1 MRGIMA
7 EPGGGRLVALRG
19 RVVTDYEVWPE
30 GTVLLRGGAIADV
43 SPDDSLLG
51 DAEEVRE
58 HPDSLIL
65 PGFVDLQV
73 NGAFGVD
80 VATEPQRVAELSGA
94 LLSTGTTS
102 YLPTVISSPESLY
115 EAALP
120 VLAAATGGP
129 PSGAEVLGVHLEGPF
144 IDLDKRGA
152 HAAAHVAP
160 PDPGLLSRLLD
171 LAPVRL
177 LTLAPELDGAEEL
190 TTLASRRGVAV
201 SAGHS
206 GARFEVAYEALDGP
220 VAGVTHLFNAM
231 SALHHREPGL
241 PGAAFAHPRAV
252 CGLIADGVHVHPEMV
267 ALAFRMLGPDRVCL
281 VTDAIAAAGMG
292 DGEYRLAT
300 RTVYLDGGVPTLG
313 SGALAGSTLTMD
325 EAFRNALA
333 FTGCTVPEAARM
345 TSTTPARL
353 VGEGRRKGRLAPGY
367 DADVAVLAPDLSVEA
382 VWRAGEPAYERRNR

>member
-1 MRGIMA
+1 MMA
-7 EPGGGRLVALRG
+7 EPGGGRVVALRG

-30 GTVLLRGGAIADV
+30 GTVLLEGGSIAGV
-43 SPDDSLLG
+43 TPDDSFLG

-65 PGFVDLQV
+65 PGFVDLQL
-73 NGAFGVD
+73 NGAFGID
-80 VATEPQRVAELSGA
+80 VATEPHRLAELSEA
-94 LLSTGTTS
+94 LLSTGTTA
-102 YLPTVISSPESLY
+102 YLPTVISSPEGLY
-115 EAALP
+115 EEALP
-120 VLAAATGGP
+120 ALAAATGGR
-129 PSGAEVLGVHLEGPF
+129 SGAEVLGIHLEGPF
-144 IDLDKRGA
+144 IALAKRGA

-171 LAPVRL
+171 LAPVRV

-190 TTLASRRGVAV
+190 TALASRRGVAV

-206 GARFEVAYEALDGP
+206 DATFEVAYEALDGP

-252 CGLIADGVHVHPEMV
+252 CGLIADGLHVHPEMV
-267 ALAFRMLGPDRVCL
+267 ALAFRMLCPDRVCL

-313 SGALAGSTLTMD
+313 SGALAGSILTMN

-345 TSTTPARL
+345 ASTTPARL

-382 VWRAGEPAYERRNR
+382 VWRGGELVYERSER